1 MTENTTADPLA
12 LLVTAAADQHGAHR
26 TIQDL
31 NAQLQQQQSA
41 LQRINGAVDALNSV
55 VFPGVAMSYAY
66 QENLDQ
72 FKDLVDAELAQ
83 RSQPPQ
89 VDAI

>member
-1 MTENTTADPLA
+1 MSAKTTVDPLA

-41 LQRINGAVDALNSV
+41 LQRINGSVDALNSV
-55 VFPGVAMSYAY
+55 VFPDVSLSYAY
-66 QENLDQ
+66 QENIDQ
-72 FKDLVDAELAQ
+72 FKDLLDAELAN
-83 RSQPPQ
+83 R
-89 VDAI
+89 